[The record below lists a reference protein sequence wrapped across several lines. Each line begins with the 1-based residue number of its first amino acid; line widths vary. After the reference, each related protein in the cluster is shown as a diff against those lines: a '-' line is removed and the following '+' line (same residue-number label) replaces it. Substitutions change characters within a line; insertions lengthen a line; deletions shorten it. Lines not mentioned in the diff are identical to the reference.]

1 MIALKKRGIA
11 RTALFVAGF
20 LALATTAFSEDI
32 APRSGG
38 ETQSTREEPAKAD
51 DPTDVPAARTLTVE
65 EAVALAMES
74 NMQLESSAID
84 LRIKERARDNAWNV
98 FIPSAQVS
106 GTLAR
111 QNKASNPYAAIFQS
125 MGIPVSSPTEKDHW
139 STVAGLS
146 LGLNLNAALVEGLR
160 ATRQSYEAG
169 KLSHDQ
175 AMEQTDRDVRKAFY
189 AILLQEESVR
199 LLREK
204 LATGEDRLKQTEIN
218 YRNGVLPELSVLQA
232 QLSVET
238 QKPALREAEIALERQ
253 KALFAFIIGLPPNT
267 AITLVGKVAP
277 AIRSYDGDELVKTRL
292 AERLDVAILSKNLEL
307 ANTQIRA
314 ARLQAYTPSVAL
326 GQSWLPMKAPI
337 DADKWTDSQGAF
349 TVTVTFDLV
358 GLFPFSRTGQSLEDA
373 RESARKLEI
382 SLSQTAYNAELEI
395 RDLVKRLDKARSSIA
410 TMELSVAIAQ
420 KAYRLS
426 EQGYRAGTIE
436 YLDLK
441 DAENSLLQAELG
453 VLMEKYNYLST
464 LLDLETAVNARLD

>member
-1 MIALKKRGIA
+1 MIALKNRGIS

-20 LALATTAFSEDI
+20 LALASLAFSDGIE
-32 APRSGG
+32 SGASR
-38 ETQSTREEPAKAD
+38 ETQSPREESAMIDETGDEPAS
-51 DPTDVPAARTLTVE
+51 RTLTVE

-74 NMQLESSAID
+74 NMQLESAAID
-84 LRIKERARDNAWNV
+84 LRMKERARDNAWNV

-111 QNKASNPYAAIFQS
+111 QNKASNPYAAISQS
-125 MGIPVSSPTEKDHW
+125 MGIPASSPTEKDHW
-139 STVAGLS
+139 SMAAGLS

-160 ATRQSYEAG
+160 ATRQNYEAG
-169 KLSHDQ
+169 KLSLDQ
-175 AMEQTDRDVRKAFY
+175 ARQQTDRDVRKAFY
-189 AILLQEESVR
+189 GILLQEESAR

-204 LATGEDRLKQTEIN
+204 LATGEDRLKQTETN
-218 YRNGVLPELSVLQA
+218 YRNGVVPELSVLQA

-238 QKPALREAEIALERQ
+238 QKPALREAEITLERQ

-277 AIRSYDGDELVKTRL
+277 AIRSYDGDELVRTRL
-292 AERLDVAILSKNLEL
+292 ADRLDVAILSKNLEI
-307 ANTQIRA
+307 ANTQMRA

-337 DADKWTDSQGAF
+337 DADEWNDSQGAF
-349 TVTVTFDLV
+349 TVTVAFDLV
-358 GLFPFSRTGQSLEDA
+358 GLFPFSRTGQSLVDA

-382 SLSQTAYNAELEI
+382 ALAQTAYNAELEI
-395 RDLVKRLDKARSSIA
+395 RDLVKRLDKARASIA
-410 TMELSVAIAQ
+410 TMELSVTIAQ

-441 DAENSLLQAELG
+441 DAETSLLQAEIG
-453 VLMEKYNYLST
+453 VLMEKYNYLTT

>member
-1 MIALKKRGIA
+1 MIALTKRGVS
-11 RTALFVAGF
+11 RTALFVAGY
-20 LALATTAFSEDI
+20 LALAALAFSDEI
-32 APRSGG
+32 ELGTGPKA
-38 ETQSTREEPAKAD
+38 QSPREESAKAD
-51 DPTDVPAARTLTVE
+51 ETGDVPAARTLTVE

-74 NMQLESSAID
+74 NMQLESAAID
-84 LRIKERARDNAWNV
+84 LRMKERARDNAWNV

-111 QNKASNPYAAIFQS
+111 QNKAANPYAAIFQS
-125 MGIPVSSPTEKDHW
+125 MGIPVSSPAEKDHW
-139 STVAGLS
+139 SMAAGLS
-146 LGLNLNAALVEGLR
+146 LGLNINAALVEGLR

-169 KLSHDQ
+169 KLSLDQ
-175 AMEQTDRDVRKAFY
+175 ARQETDRDVRKAFY
-189 AILLQEESVR
+189 GILLQEESAR

-204 LATGEDRLKQTEIN
+204 LAAGEDRLKQTEIN
-218 YRNGVLPELSVLQA
+218 YRNGVVPELSVLQA

-238 QKPALREAEIALERQ
+238 QKPALREAEITLERQ

-292 AERLDVAILSKNLEL
+292 ADRLDVAILSKNLEL
-307 ANTQIRA
+307 ANTQLRA

-337 DADKWTDSQGAF
+337 DADEWNDSQGAF
-349 TVTVTFDLV
+349 TVTVAFDLV
-358 GLFPFSRTGQSLEDA
+358 GLLPFSRTGQSLLDA

-382 SLSQTAYNAELEI
+382 ALAQASYNAELEI
-395 RDLVKRLDKARSSIA
+395 RDLVKRLDKARASIG
-410 TMELSVAIAQ
+410 TMELSVTIAQ

-441 DAENSLLQAELG
+441 DAETSLLQAEIG
-453 VLMEKYNYLST
+453 VLMEKYTYLST